1 MNKVVLVGRLTKDP
15 ELRFTANKGTAV
27 TRFTLAVNRDY
38 KKEDGTQEFSDPIMK
53 TVETLPERLLIIDT
67 DKGAELQEQAENV
80 KQLVEA
86 YRMGLIK
93 EKRK

>member
-1 MNKVVLVGRLTKDP
+1 M
-15 ELRFTANKGTAV
+15 A
-27 TRFTLAVNRDY
+27 LAEHKPYRPL
-38 KKEDGTQEFSDPIMK
+38 KEDGTQEFSDPIMK